1 MTDQGNDPT
10 RVDLPAAGPQDDPTQ
25 AMPPVDAGPPT
36 QVGVPPAPPL
46 GPPPDRWD
54 GGPPPP
60 DRRPWILA
68 GILGLMALIAILLLV
83 LGGDDDGD
91 DDSATTTTS
100 ESTTTEATTTSE
112 STTTTEATTT
122 SAPTT
127 TESPSVTVDP
137 VDCREAGGD
146 PVDPEAAAQTVFE
159 AWTRDDEA
167 CARELMTDV
176 AFEELF
182 ARDGSGATDQL
193 QGCTADADPE
203 PYTDCAFTYEG
214 GATHYRMVYTPT
226 DGWQVQDITQ
236 VAD

>member
-10 RVDLPAAGPQDDPTQ
+10 RVDIPAAGPQDAPTQ
-25 AMPPVDAGPPT
+25 AVPPVDPGPPT
-36 QVGVPPAPPL
+36 QVGVPPVPPP

-54 GGPPPP
+54 GDGGPP

-68 GILGLMALIAILLLV
+68 GVLGLIALIAILLLV
-83 LGGDDDGD
+83 LGGDDGD
-91 DDSATTTTS
+91 DEAAPTTTS

-112 STTTTEATTT
+112 STTTTEAPTTT
-122 SAPTT
+122 APTT
-127 TESPSVTVDP
+127 TASPSDTVDP
-137 VDCREAGGD
+137 VDCREVGGD
-146 PVDPEAAAQTVFE
+146 PVDPDAAAQTVYD

-167 CARELMTDV
+167 CARELMSDA

-182 ARDGSGATDQL
+182 ARDGSDASDEF

-203 PYTDCAFTYEG
+203 PFTDCAFTYEG
-214 GATHYRMVYTPT
+214 GATHYRMVYSPT
-226 DGWQVQDITQ
+226 DGWQVQDISQ

>member
-1 MTDQGNDPT
+1 MTDQGNEPT
-10 RVDLPAAGPQDDPTQ
+10 RVDLPAAGPQDAPTQ
-25 AMPPVDAGPPT
+25 VVPPVDPGPPT
-36 QVGVPPAPPL
+36 QVGVPPAPPP
-46 GPPPDRWD
+46 GPPPGGWD
-54 GGPPPP
+54 GGGGPP

-68 GILGLMALIAILLLV
+68 GLLGLVALVAILLLV

-91 DDSATTTTS
+91 DDSATTTS

-112 STTTTEATTT
+112 STTTSEAPTTT
-122 SAPTT
+122 AAPTT
-127 TESPSVTVDP
+127 TEATSDTLDP

-167 CARELMTDV
+167 CARELMDDA
-176 AFEELF
+176 AFDELF
-182 ARDGSGATDQL
+182 ARDGSGATDEL

-203 PYTDCAFTYEG
+203 PFTDCAFTYEG
-214 GATHYRMVYTPT
+214 GSTHYRMVFSPT